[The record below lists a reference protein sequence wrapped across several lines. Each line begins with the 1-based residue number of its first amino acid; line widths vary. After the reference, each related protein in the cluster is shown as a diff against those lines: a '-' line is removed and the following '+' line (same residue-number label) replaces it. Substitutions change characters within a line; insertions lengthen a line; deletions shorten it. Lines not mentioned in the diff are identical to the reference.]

1 MLLSE
6 DNTWGLSPCAN
17 IAWVRDF
24 KIPKHPIRV
33 ELLIGG
39 KVRECMVFVVPISAS
54 HEGSEDVSDLLK
66 SEDPY
71 LPVEENGSHLCIPKE
86 AIAVAWV
93 ETGLHP
99 PGAIGAVRSTEK
111 RVLVTLHSGRQLRGA
126 VRYSRHP
133 DSSRL
138 VDYLNASHE
147 FFTLHQDR
155 VAFVNRR
162 HARSVTLLEQLVEI
176 KRKRK
181 LKAKN
186 GAADPSRGRKAS
198 RSTR

>member
-1 MLLSE
+1 MLQSQV
-6 DNTWGLSPCAN
+6 NTWRLLLCAN
-17 IAWVRDF
+17 IVGVRDF
-24 KIPKHPIRV
+24 KIPKHPV
-33 ELLIGG
+33 PVQLLIGD
-39 KVRECMVFVVPISAS
+39 KVRECMVFVVPISAR
-54 HEGSEDVSDLLK
+54 HDGSEDVSDLLK

-93 ETGLHP
+93 EPGVHP
-99 PGAIGAVRSTEK
+99 PEMTGAVRSTEK

-138 VDYLNASHE
+138 VDYLNASAE

-155 VAFVNRR
+155 VALVNRK
-162 HARSVTLLEQLVEI
+162 HARSVTLLERLVEI
-176 KRKRK
+176 KRTRN
-181 LKAKN
+181 LKKKN
-186 GAADPSRGRKAS
+186 RAADPRRERKPA
-198 RSTR
+198 R

>member
-1 MLLSE
+1 MLQSE
-6 DNTWGLSPCAN
+6 ANTWRSLPCAN
-17 IAWVRDF
+17 IVWVRDF
-24 KIPKHPIRV
+24 KIPKHPIPV
-33 ELLIGG
+33 QLLIGD

-54 HEGSEDVSDLLK
+54 HDGSEDLSDLLK

-93 ETGLHP
+93 ESGLHP
-99 PGAIGAVRSTEK
+99 PEKTGAASSTEK

-155 VAFVNRR
+155 VAFVNRK
-162 HARSVTLLEQLVEI
+162 HARSVTLLERLVEI
-176 KRKRK
+176 KRSRK
-181 LKAKN
+181 LKSKN
-186 GAADPSRGRKAS
+186 RAADPSRGRKSA
-198 RSTR
+198 R